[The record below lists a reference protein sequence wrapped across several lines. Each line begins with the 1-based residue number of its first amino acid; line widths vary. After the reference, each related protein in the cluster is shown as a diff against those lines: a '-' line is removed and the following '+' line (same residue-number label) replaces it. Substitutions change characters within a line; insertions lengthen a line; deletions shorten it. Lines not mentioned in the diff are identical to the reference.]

1 MAGVMSTLKMV
12 LRPMLPGVHLDP
24 DELEGEG
31 EDERHCR
38 LLRRPRFVWLQAV
51 MKLEHPT
58 LVKLLQK
65 AYSAERA
72 AALAY
77 IGHAGSL
84 RDAAAM
90 VAVKQIEDDE
100 WKHRENILG
109 LMKRYEV
116 PVSRWYEVRF
126 YIIGRIISASC
137 YVIGRFMPFF
147 FAGKLE
153 SGNVCEYFV
162 MMRHFHSLGIR
173 EHDAML
179 YEMGMKEK
187 EHEVYFLAQIK
198 ASRLLPLFE
207 WLFSW
212 GIGASAN
219 DVNLQKPQPVEDSGK
234 YCEGYGTRRSAK
246 PPGSVKR
253 TA

>member
-1 MAGVMSTLKMV
+1 
-12 LRPMLPGVHLDP
+12 
-24 DELEGEG
+24 
-31 EDERHCR
+31 
-38 LLRRPRFVWLQAV
+38 
-51 MKLEHPT
+51 MKLAHPA

-72 AALAY
+72 AAFAY

-84 RDAAAM
+84 RDPVAK

-109 LMKRYEV
+109 LMEQYEV
-116 PVSRWYEVRF
+116 RVSRWYEVK
-126 YIIGRIISASC
+126 YYLIGRIISASC
-137 YVIGRFMPFF
+137 HVIGRFMPFF

-187 EHEVYFLAQIK
+187 EHEVYFLEQIK
-198 ASRLLPLFE
+198 ASRLLPLFQR
-207 WLFSW
+207 LFSW
-212 GIGASAN
+212 GAGSSTN
-219 DVNLQKPQPVEDSGK
+219 DVDLQKKQPVEESDK
-234 YCEGYGTRRSAK
+234 YCETYK
-246 PPGSVKR
+246 PRDDANPS
-253 TA
+253 